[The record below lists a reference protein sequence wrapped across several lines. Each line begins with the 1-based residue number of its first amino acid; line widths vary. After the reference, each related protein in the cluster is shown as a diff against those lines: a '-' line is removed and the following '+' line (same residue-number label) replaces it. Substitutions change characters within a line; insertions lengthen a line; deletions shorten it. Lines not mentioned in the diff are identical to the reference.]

1 MATTIARTG
10 MALPYLDAFERV
22 TGTVPYT
29 LNVELPGMLHVK
41 LLRSPHAH
49 ARIRSVDASAAEA
62 MPGVACVLTG
72 ARLPEL
78 GCATHYGVV
87 VQDKPVVAL
96 DKVRYVGDIVAAA
109 AAVDE
114 DTAAEAL
121 EQIAVEYEELPAV
134 FDPED
139 ALRPDAP
146 LLHEELP
153 PQRQTFA
160 DIIVRREAGTNLCN
174 HFKLRKG
181 DVEEGFR
188 EADEIFEDVY
198 TTPPAQHC
206 PLETH
211 VVAAQWEPDG
221 GSPSGRPPRRPP
233 PCAPTWPSCSVCPRP
248 RCACSPPRWAAPMA
262 PRATSTS
269 SRSRPRSRRWR
280 GGQSS

>member
-29 LNVELPGMLHVK
+29 LNVELPGMLHLK

-87 VQDKPVVAL
+87 VQDKPGVAL
-96 DKVRYVGDIVAAA
+96 DKVRYVGDIVAAV

-121 EQIAVEYEELPAV
+121 
-134 FDPED
+134 
-139 ALRPDAP
+139 
-146 LLHEELP
+146 
-153 PQRQTFA
+153 
-160 DIIVRREAGTNLCN
+160 AGNLCRCTGYQN
-174 HFKLRKG
+174 IVEAVR
-181 DVEEGFR
+181 DV
-188 EADEIFEDVY
+188 
-198 TTPPAQHC
+198 
-206 PLETH
+206 L
-211 VVAAQWEPDG
+211 
-221 GSPSGRPPRRPP
+221 GRG
-233 PCAPTWPSCSVCPRP
+233 
-248 RCACSPPRWAAPMA
+248 AAPA
-262 PRATSTS
+262 
-269 SRSRPRSRRWR
+269 
-280 GGQSS
+280 GGTAHE